1 MLQSL
6 KIIIIKNIYRSTIQF
21 TLKQNVKHCKNVKHC
36 RNVKNPR
43 DSTDLKIKS
52 LPEDAGGSDRVVL
65 ERSQVVET
73 HDSVPST

>member
-21 TLKQNVKHCKNVKHC
+21 TLKQNVKHC
-36 RNVKNPR
+36 RNVKNSR